1 MWFHSRDDIYCA
13 ADKTKEDIGPVNIL
27 VNNAGIVS
35 GTSILDTPISRI
47 VKTFEVN
54 VLAHFWTIKVR
65 KDFYHGPSEVRAL
78 WNVVSTICGSHTF
91 LPKGVVLGF

>member
-1 MWFHSRDDIYCA
+1 MA
-13 ADKTKEDIGPVNIL
+13 EKTKKDVGPVTIL

-35 GTSILDTPISRI
+35 GTSLLETPDSKI

-65 KDFYHGPSEVRAL
+65 KES
-78 WNVVSTICGSHTF
+78 SHFSIF
-91 LPKGVVLGF
+91 LL